1 MRKIVECV
9 PNFSE
14 GKDRKIIE
22 EITKAIE
29 SVDGIELADVDPGAE
44 TNRTVVTFF
53 GEPEKVE
60 EAAFRAIA
68 KASEIIDM
76 SKQHGSHPRMGATD
90 VCPFIPVQDVT
101 MEECVEMSKRVGK
114 RVGEELKIPV
124 YLYEYAAQNEA
135 RRNLANIRR
144 GEYEGL
150 EEKLKD
156 KEWKPDFG
164 PVKFNARNGATVM
177 GAREFLIALN
187 IDLNSTSKDY
197 ATDIAFELREK
208 GRSVR
213 SGNIKPFYFR
223 GKLLKHEKGK
233 YLCGECDFTAK
244 ETAELFDHI
253 QKVHGYDGKKHYE
266 LNDIAPEKLDGESV
280 KKGGH
285 FKCVKAIGW
294 EIPEYKRC
302 QISINLTNYKVSPP
316 HLVLEKARELA
327 AERGI
332 VITGSEIV
340 GLIPLEALKQSGE
353 YYLEK
358 QGRSKGIP
366 VEDILET
373 AIQSMGLRDV
383 APFDVKEK
391 VIGYREP
398 AEKDLI
404 ALTSKGFADEVSRE
418 SPAPGGG
425 SVAALAGSLGA
436 ALASMVANL
445 THGKAGYEKH
455 FERMGQIAV
464 EAQKIKDELLIQVD
478 DDSKAFGTYMDALR
492 LPKNTDEEKAHRK
505 AKMQEGLKTAII
517 VPLRTAELGLAALR
531 LALEV
536 GENGNKNS
544 QSDAGVGAE
553 MAFTGVVG
561 GLLNVLI
568 NLKGIEDE
576 AYKNEMRG
584 KCKTLYKEALELR
597 DKALD
602 VTLKKIGENL
612 L

>member
-14 GKDRKIIE
+14 GRDRKIID

-29 SVDGIELADVDPGAE
+29 SVDGIELADVDPGAD

-60 EAAFRAIA
+60 ESAFRAIA

-124 YLYEYAAQNEA
+124 YLYEYAARNEA
-135 RRNLANIRR
+135 RKNLANIRR

-156 KEWKPDFG
+156 KEWNPDFG
-164 PVKFNARNGATVM
+164 PAKFNERSGATVM

-213 SGNIKPFYFR
+213 NGNIKPFYFR

-244 ETAELFDHI
+244 ETAELYEHI
-253 QKVHGYDGKKHYE
+253 EKNHGYDGRKHYE
-266 LNDIAPEKLDGESV
+266 LNDINPDKLDGESV

-285 FKCVKAIGW
+285 FKFVKAIGW

-316 HLVLEKARELA
+316 HIVLEKARELA
-327 AERGI
+327 AERGV

-340 GLIPLEALKQSGE
+340 GLIPLEALKQAGE

-373 AIQSMGLRDV
+373 AIQSMGLKDV
-383 APFDVKEK
+383 APFVVKEK

-455 FERMGQIAV
+455 FERMVEIAY
-464 EAQKIKDELLIQVD
+464 EAQKIKDELLTQVD
-478 DDSKAFGTYMDALR
+478 DDSKAFGMYMDAMR

-505 AKMQEGLKTAII
+505 AKMQEGLKTAIV
-517 VPLRTAELGLAALR
+517 VPLRTAELGLSALR

-553 MAFTGVVG
+553 IAFTGVTG

-584 KCKTLYKEALELR
+584 KCKTLYKEACEIK
-597 DKALD
+597 DKALE
-602 VTLKKIGENL
+602 VTLKKIGESL